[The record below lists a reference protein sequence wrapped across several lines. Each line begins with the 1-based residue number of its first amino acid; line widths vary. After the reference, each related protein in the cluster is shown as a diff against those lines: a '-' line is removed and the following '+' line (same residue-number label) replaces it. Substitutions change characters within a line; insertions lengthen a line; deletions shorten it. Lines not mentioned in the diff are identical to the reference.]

1 MEPTCCVVLL
11 SLERNQGKTTG
22 GKLHHRLK
30 DLLWYYFGDWKS
42 ASFII
47 ESERWK
53 NMDLEL
59 WRLRFGRT
67 NASIRQA
74 ALIWRRD
81 FDVQETETW
90 FQIGTMLQYRC
101 FMHKPIYRC
110 IDRGWLCWMS
120 LYLRGWIRTLQRV
133 RPAVTRLTVCVCFHI
148 ASHDWTV
155 IDGQSIT
162 QEAHWKPII
171 VAPHRT
177 RPLHEQC
184 LSRQSFVLGGLSV
197 CHSVHL
203 SNARQTNLNLNDLSS
218 EDYIRPEF
226 SITQQTAIDI
236 WSEN

>member
-1 MEPTCCVVLL
+1 MLPSDRPHWFGGETLMSRRQKPGSKLAQCYSIGVSCISLFIDVL
-11 SLERNQGKTTG
+11 
-22 GKLHHRLK
+22 
-30 DLLWYYFGDWKS
+30 
-42 ASFII
+42 
-47 ESERWK
+47 
-53 NMDLEL
+53 
-59 WRLRFGRT
+59 
-67 NASIRQA
+67 
-74 ALIWRRD
+74 
-81 FDVQETETW
+81 
-90 FQIGTMLQYRC
+90 IG
-101 FMHKPIYRC
+101 
-110 IDRGWLCWMS
+110 GWLCWMS
-120 LYLRGWIRTLQRV
+120 LYLRGWIRALQRV
-133 RPAVTRLTVCVCFHI
+133 RPAVTRLTGCVCFHM

-203 SNARQTNLNLNDLSS
+203 PNARQTNLNLNDLSS

-236 WSEN
+236 WSENQWLDFH